1 MERSVGA
8 LNNALYGENV
18 MAPVAT
24 TDTTSS
30 EPVPLNRASNSSE
43 NIKHKV
49 KGMGDF
55 RTVGEMRKSMKLDQY
70 DDSFERGL
78 YDDGSVDDMGRTC
91 HYCSGQGCA
100 QCNMTGH
107 L

>member
-1 MERSVGA
+1 
-8 LNNALYGENV
+8 
-18 MAPVAT
+18 
-24 TDTTSS
+24 
-30 EPVPLNRASNSSE
+30 
-43 NIKHKV
+43 
-49 KGMGDF
+49 MGDF

-78 YDDGSVDDMGRTC
+78 YDDGSVDDMGRAC